1 MKTFEIAPAN
11 EFLRSIKE
19 TFLRYKTLGENT
31 FAQLDEEDYY
41 RTFGI
46 ETNTIAV
53 LVRHIGGNLVSRFT
67 DFLTSDGEKPERD
80 RDKEFEME
88 RLGKQAL
95 LEYWNHGFEILE
107 NTLHELDESD
117 LSRIVFIRNEPHSVP
132 EALIRSLGH
141 ISYHIGQIVYIGK
154 MSAGEWRSLS
164 IPKGESGTFN
174 AEKFSK
180 PKRLEHF
187 SDEFTKNKK
196 KEK

>member
-141 ISYHIGQIVYIGK
+141 ISYHIGQIVLLGK
-154 MSAGEWRSLS
+154 EIKGEEWKNQS
-164 IPKGESGTFN
+164 IPKGQ
-174 AEKFSK
+174 SK
-180 PKRLEHF
+180 EYNRKV
-187 SDEFTKNKK
+187 KK
-196 KEK
+196 KK